1 MISPSSAAATLS
13 GPSSSISAASRLA
26 GSPPRL
32 NRGDTCFKIGNAP
45 RELSHKLIALARWIG
60 NGRGASRRSGFRGL
74 FTRCAFMHPRRDGAR
89 QRSPKP
95 WLHQARLGR
104 ICKDRREIILPQR
117 QEAAGKICSIAHH
130 TQYRP
135 QPYGK
140 KRRVS
145 GRRVFDE
152 AI

>member
-1 MISPSSAAATLS
+1 
-13 GPSSSISAASRLA
+13 
-26 GSPPRL
+26 
-32 NRGDTCFKIGNAP
+32 
-45 RELSHKLIALARWIG
+45 
-60 NGRGASRRSGFRGL
+60 
-74 FTRCAFMHPRRDGAR
+74 MHPRRDGAR

-95 WLHQARLGR
+95 WLHQPRLGR

-130 TQYRP
+130 TQYRL

-152 AI
+152 AILSKHCIVVAADPLRAETSSR